1 MWRLPGLCG
10 LLALLALSA
19 VESTS
24 AAEGGNP
31 TAVYSIQVRAVPFA
45 EREDGMATYR
55 QLKDKGYLVYAYVA
69 SVDGAPWLR
78 IAVGAF
84 HSRGAAADFGRAFAT
99 AEDMDHFVAAAPV
112 LILPGAEERDF
123 VVTPSAL
130 WVRGSDGAR
139 EVYGFTAEAPNRA
152 GLPTAIL
159 PELSPDGEAL
169 AFVYDTYG
177 LIIAR
182 QSGHPGGVQMEHGY
196 PYVTPDAD
204 HPWRP
209 AWSPSGDY
217 VAFLG
222 KSNYR
227 DPFRIL
233 WMAPNPEGWAD
244 CLSCGL
250 GRQHAV
256 EWFVWHP
263 SEDRVLFIEQFVQDT
278 GAIGGRLFSAE
289 MDGTKTEIA
298 AVERIG
304 DDEIAGPLRIEDGR
318 LHYRRV
324 RWLDDRKIEKTI
336 TDESIP
342 VDAL

>member
-24 AAEGGNP
+24 AAAGGDP
-31 TAVYSIQVRAVPFA
+31 STVYSIQVRAVPFA

-55 QLKDKGYLVYAYVA
+55 DLRDKGYLVYAYVGY
-69 SVDGAPWLR
+69 VDGAPWLR

-84 HSRGAAADFGRAFAT
+84 HSRGAAAEFCRAFAT
-99 AEDMDHFVAAAPV
+99 AENMEHFVAVAPV
-112 LILPGAEERDF
+112 LILPGAGERDF

-139 EVYGFTAEAPNRA
+139 ELYAFTAEAPNSA

-182 QSGHPGGVQMEHGY
+182 QSGHAGGVQIEHGF
-196 PYVTPDAD
+196 PHVAPSAD

-222 KSNYR
+222 RSNYR
-227 DPFRIL
+227 DPAQIL
-233 WMAPNPEGWAD
+233 WMAPNPDGWAE
-244 CLSCGL
+244 CLTCGL

-263 SEDRVLFIEQFVQDT
+263 SEDRVLFIEEFAQ
-278 GAIGGRLFSAE
+278 GAGAVGGRLFSVE
-289 MDGTKTEIA
+289 MDGTMTEIA

-304 DDEIAGPLRIEDGR
+304 DDEIAGPLRIDDGR

-324 RWLDDRKIEKTI
+324 RWLDDRKTEKSI
-336 TDESIP
+336 TEESIP

>member
-1 MWRLPGLCG
+1 MKPC
-10 LLALLALSA
+10 ALLTILLLMLVPARA
-19 VESTS
+19 QDT
-24 AAEGGNP
+24 AAMAP
-31 TAVYSIQVRAVPFA
+31 AATPYSIQVRAVPFA
-45 EREDGMATYR
+45 EREDGMAAYR

-69 SVDGAPWLR
+69 WVDGAPWLR

-84 HSRGAAADFGRAFAT
+84 DSRGAAAEFGRAFAT
-99 AEDMDHFVAAAPV
+99 AEGMEHFVAAAPV

-130 WVRGSDGAR
+130 WVRGGDGAR

-152 GLPTAIL
+152 GLPAAIL

-177 LIIAR
+177 LNIAR
-182 QSGHPGGVQMEHGY
+182 QSGHPGGVQMEPGY

-209 AWSPSGDY
+209 AWSPSSDY

-233 WMAPNPEGWAD
+233 WMAPNPAGWAD
-244 CLSCGL
+244 CLTCGL

-263 SEDRVLFIEQFVQDT
+263 SEDRVLFIEEFAQ
-278 GAIGGRLFSAE
+278 GAGAVGGRLFSAE
-289 MDGTKTEIA
+289 MDGTITEIA

-324 RWLDDRKIEKTI
+324 RWLDDRKIENTI